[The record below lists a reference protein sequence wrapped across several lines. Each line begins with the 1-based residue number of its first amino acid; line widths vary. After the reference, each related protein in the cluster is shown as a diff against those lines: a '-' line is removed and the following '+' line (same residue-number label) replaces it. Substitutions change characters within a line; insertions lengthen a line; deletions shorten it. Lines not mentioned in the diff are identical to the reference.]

1 MTFWSNAHNR
11 AAVKTTWLIA
21 CIHIENILPWIF
33 LFVKLEA
40 NSLCKVFNLDT
51 SAHIKAASLGYIQYF
66 VEPIKDGRRQLLFHA
81 RPNLKGL
88 MERERCFFLLFNEFD
103 DDESLRVEEALLSSQ
118 SSFALIGGRVFFIKK
133 NMCATKVSCFKWE
146 TCSLATSSLLLAR
159 DSLSLAN
166 VAMSSI

>member
-1 MTFWSNAHNR
+1 MSFWSTTHIR
-11 AAVKTTWLIA
+11 AGVKTTWLIA
-21 CIHIENILPWIF
+21 CIHIENILSCIF
-33 LFVKLEA
+33 LFVKLEV
-40 NSLCKVFNLDT
+40 NSLCQIFNLDT
-51 SAHIKAASLGYIQYF
+51 SAHTKVANLGYIQYF
-66 VEPIKDGRRQLLFHA
+66 LEPIKDERRQLLFHA

-103 DDESLRVEEALLSSQ
+103 DDESLSVEEVLLSSQ
-118 SSFALIGGRVFFIKK
+118 SSFASIGGRMFFLKK
-133 NMCATKVSCFKWE
+133 KCHKSSCFKWE